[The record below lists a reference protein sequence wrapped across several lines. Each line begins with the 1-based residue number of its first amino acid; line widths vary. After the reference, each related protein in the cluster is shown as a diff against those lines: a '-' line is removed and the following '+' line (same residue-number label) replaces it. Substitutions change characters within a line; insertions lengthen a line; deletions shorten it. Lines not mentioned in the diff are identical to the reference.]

1 MVGFHFHDLRH
12 FAGSHL
18 INNGT
23 PLFTVSKFLG
33 HRSVKTTEIY
43 THINDENLEGAGEA
57 FEKNDG
63 DKLVTSDFLSSQN
76 ACK

>member
-1 MVGFHFHDLRH
+1 M
-12 FAGSHL
+12 
-18 INNGT
+18 
-23 PLFTVSKFLG
+23 
-33 HRSVKTTEIY
+33 KTTEIY

-57 FEKNDG
+57 FGKNDD